1 MVWWCPL
8 VLVSFGWCSDKGEKD
23 VSHFLSLSFQLKI
36 NPLASYP
43 QNEKK
48 CVEKKEFAS
57 WAPFLW
63 DGSRAVKKEYDC
75 DAAAAW
81 EWKLSKQERL
91 CWETKKKDPRFMRL
105 LTINSATEDGDI
117 LCCCCSYST
126 GKILMLLQERQ
137 KLELQKSTKPSLMVN
152 EKLKNS
158 VKNSSLQKSS
168 RAYFIN
174 ENFSTV
180 GVFALGNMLDM
191 AFKLNWNCPPAL
203 CQSNVIV
210 THLLNKLCS
219 QLWNSL

>member
-117 LCCCCSYST
+117 LCCYST
-126 GKILMLLQERQ
+126 LKILMLLQERQ
-137 KLELQKSTKPSLMVN
+137 KLVWRSSKP
-152 EKLKNS
+152 NS
-158 VKNSSLQKSS
+158 
-168 RAYFIN
+168 
-174 ENFSTV
+174 
-180 GVFALGNMLDM
+180 
-191 AFKLNWNCPPAL
+191 KLNF
-203 CQSNVIV
+203 QSHGQWKI
-210 THLLNKLCS
+210 L
-219 QLWNSL
+219 